1 MTTSIVARLPI
12 PAAASFAAAGIE
24 VPAAPSASLA
34 SAPIGGSNATQ
45 LLVNLAPWLGLL
57 LVVVLIGGLVI
68 VWVRRY
74 MRGEQKS
81 ADGFSL
87 EDLRQMHRRGEMSD
101 EEFARAKS
109 AILGRARDA
118 NRTER
123 ESGGWEESGRR
134 GDSTP
139 SGN

>member
-1 MTTSIVARLPI
+1 MTTAIVTNLSI
-12 PAAASFAAAGIE
+12 PAVTPIVAAGIV
-24 VPAAPSASLA
+24 VPKTHAFVVGSG
-34 SAPIGGSNATQ
+34 PIGGASASQ
-45 LLVNLAPWLGLL
+45 LFSTLAPLLGL
-57 LVVVLIGGLVI
+57 LVVVVLLGAIVI
-68 VWVRRY
+68 YWVRRY
-74 MRGEQKS
+74 MRGEPTK

-87 EDLRQMHRRGEMSD
+87 EELRQMHRRGEMND

-123 ESGGWEESGRR
+123 ETGGWEESGRR
-134 GDSTP
+134 GDSPP